1 MLSIINCLLADGR
14 ISKCFWSDLW
24 LSRALLWRL
33 SLGFANVRD
42 LGGQIYLKSC
52 STSLSLLLWN
62 SPFKMPWFTSP
73 GPMMW
78 GWVHSVGCPYL
89 AVALK
94 IALFQRYLANSDLI
108 FVAHTFG
115 RSMQVDSVLRSS
127 LDTWNLKPPSTQSWF
142 TYIPIIVAGGSSLKS
157 FILC

>member
-1 MLSIINCLLADGR
+1 MLLIGFVAEPSAPLKTEPGIWQCKRSRRTNLPQELLYKFVPSTLKFSLQNATVHFSRSNDVRMGPFR
-14 ISKCFWSDLW
+14 W
-24 LSRALLWRL
+24 LPV
-33 SLGFANVRD
+33 LG
-42 LGGQIYLKSC
+42 SC
-52 STSLSLLLWN
+52 
-62 SPFKMPWFTSP
+62 P
-73 GPMMW
+73 
-78 GWVHSVGCPYL
+78 
-89 AVALK
+89 K

-115 RSMQVDSVLRSS
+115 RSMQVDSVLWSS